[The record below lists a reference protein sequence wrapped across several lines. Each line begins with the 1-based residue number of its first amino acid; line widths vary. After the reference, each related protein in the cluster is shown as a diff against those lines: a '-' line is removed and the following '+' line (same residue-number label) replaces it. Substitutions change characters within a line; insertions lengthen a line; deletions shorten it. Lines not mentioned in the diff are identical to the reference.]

1 MKSRTILNKPT
12 IHSMIFVLLLASFQM
27 PAMADMIGNSDLA
40 QQSERQLQIDE
51 VKHSL
56 ARDDVRAAL
65 QQHGVD
71 PADIETRLGN
81 LTGAELTQIHAQF
94 ADLPAGG
101 DALGIV
107 FGVILIFVLL
117 DLLGATD
124 IFPRI

>member
-1 MKSRTILNKPT
+1 MNNRTMLNKPG
-12 IHSMIFVLLLASFQM
+12 IHAMIFVILLANFQM
-27 PAMADMIGNSDLA
+27 PAMADMIGNSELV

-51 VKHSL
+51 VKQSL

-65 QQHGVD
+65 QKHGVN

-101 DALGIV
+101 DGLGIV